1 MKIRRE
7 EGGCKRRGLY
17 TQRPEEECGVTLQL
31 PRGSPIRGHQ
41 ALEVFLPKD
50 PSQPHPL
57 ARQWGPDLHPVLQ
70 DHHHPQTPPHFTL
83 PSQIQHFRMQTLSH
97 LSKLRSPPI
106 VPSALGINTGSWLGP
121 QTTPAKSQAP
131 MTPPCQPR
139 TAHVCLQGFADTAFP
154 SSSSYIIF

>member
-1 MKIRRE
+1 MR
-7 EGGCKRRGLY
+7 
-17 TQRPEEECGVTLQL
+17 VTLQL

-83 PSQIQHFRMQTLSH
+83 PSQIQHFKMQTLSH

-121 QTTPAKSQAP
+121 QTTAAKSQAP
-131 MTPPCQPR
+131 MTPPCSSNSSRLPPGLCR
-139 TAHVCLQGFADTAFP
+139 HCLSLFFFLHYFLNYVFLHTVKLF
-154 SSSSYIIF
+154 F